1 MLIKNNVIYFYF
13 DSSFS
18 YWIWIYRRYCT
29 KQLIKENFVKE
40 EFNLDD
46 ENYELILISQKPLEY
61 GVRFY
66 NFGLSLKE
74 IENLLSEKQ
83 SMNFKIEKSNESI
96 RHLLNK
102 LEVLNLEIQTKYQ
115 LV

>member
-1 MLIKNNVIYFYF
+1 MSYISILIPAFHTEYEFTEDIVLK
-13 DSSFS
+13 
-18 YWIWIYRRYCT
+18 R
-29 KQLIKENFVKE
+29 LIKENFVKE

-102 LEVLNLEIQTKYQ
+102 LEDLNLEIQTKYQ